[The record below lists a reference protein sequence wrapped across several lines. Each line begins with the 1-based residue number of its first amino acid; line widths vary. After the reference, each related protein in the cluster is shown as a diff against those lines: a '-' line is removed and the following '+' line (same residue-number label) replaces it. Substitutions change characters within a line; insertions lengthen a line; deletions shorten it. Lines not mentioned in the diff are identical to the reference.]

1 VLIIYKITNQS
12 LKTWNDYLKLLIQA
26 YKTLHPDKAQSK
38 IFGPKT
44 IEEKSGRKKNLDI
57 IEINEI

>member
-1 VLIIYKITNQS
+1 
-12 LKTWNDYLKLLIQA
+12 LIQA
-26 YKTLHPDKAQSK
+26 YKTLHPDKAQST

-44 IEEKSGRKKNLDI
+44 IEEKSGRKKNLNI